1 MRWTSLEE
9 WRRRFAVSHHLQ
21 LPALLVMRRTPEES
35 VGSVLQYNEGEQ
47 NEPDVANHRL
57 IHSALTRLQS
67 RILLGVAKERLY
79 LPATHLALHHAR
91 KVGSG
96 VVGDDVLCATRRPC
110 ASWQTSRSTPPR
122 RASWQTPFR

>member
-9 WRRRFAVSHHLQ
+9 WRRRFAVSQHLQ
-21 LPALLVMRRTPEES
+21 LPALLDRAHTFLRSTAHH
-35 VGSVLQYNEGEQ
+35 LQYNEGEQ
-47 NEPDVANHRL
+47 IEPNVANHRL
-57 IHSALTRLQS
+57 IHSAVTRLQS

-96 VVGDDVLCATRRPC
+96 VVGDDVLVVGVTVSALTTNRKQP
-110 ASWQTSRSTPPR
+110 
-122 RASWQTPFR
+122 